1 MPIKLINNNIR
12 AFLFEAKESFF
23 IALRAIRANK
33 IRSILTMLGIIIG
46 ITAVVLMTTAIKGID
61 NSFQS
66 GISALGSDVLYIDK
80 WAWFTNDEWW
90 KMRNRRNLKI
100 EDYEKFRDLARMP
113 VAVAPVV
120 NSRQTVKFGEKRV
133 ENVFLNGST
142 SEYLKTTNFT
152 FDQGRFYSEIESRSS
167 RNAVVLGSEV
177 SKNLFPRGDAM
188 DKTIKIGGVN
198 YKVVGILA
206 EQGSFILGSFN
217 PDNQV
222 FVPIGTIM
230 KYFTGRGLRSIT
242 INVRA
247 PNPALVEETKA
258 EAEGI
263 MRQIRGLQYDEENDF
278 AINQQEGLM
287 ENYNSVVGV
296 IQIAGLFITGLS
308 LFVGAIGIMNIMF
321 VSVKER
327 TKEIGLRK
335 AIGAKKRSILG
346 QFILESST
354 ICLLGGLIGLI
365 IAVLLSMLIN
375 QFIPTAVQ
383 YDAVIIA
390 ILTSLIVGVL
400 AGLAPAYTAAK
411 MDPVDALRYE

>member
-1 MPIKLINNNIR
+1 MR
-12 AFLFEAKESFF
+12 TFLFEIKESLF

-33 IRSILTMLGIIIG
+33 IRSVLTMLGIIIG

-90 KMRNRRNLKI
+90 KMRNRRNLRMD
-100 EDYEKFRDLARMP
+100 DYERFRQLARMP
-113 VAVAPVV
+113 IAVAPVI
-120 NSRQTVKFGEKRV
+120 NSRQTVKKGEKRV

-167 RNAVVLGSEV
+167 RSVVVLGSEV
-177 SKNLFPRGDAM
+177 AKNLFPRGDGM

-230 KYFTGRGLRSIT
+230 KFFANQTWRSIT

-247 PNPALVEETKA
+247 PSPALVEETKA
-258 EAEGI
+258 EAEGL
-263 MRQIRGLQYDEENDF
+263 MRQIRGLSYDQENDF

-287 ENYNSVVGV
+287 QNYNSVVGV

-335 AIGAKKRSILG
+335 AIGAKNRTILG

-354 ICLLGGLIGLI
+354 ICLLGGFIGLL
-365 IAVLLSMLIN
+365 IAILASMLVN
-375 QFIPTAVQ
+375 QFIPTSVQ

-390 ILTSLIVGVL
+390 IVTSLIVGVL